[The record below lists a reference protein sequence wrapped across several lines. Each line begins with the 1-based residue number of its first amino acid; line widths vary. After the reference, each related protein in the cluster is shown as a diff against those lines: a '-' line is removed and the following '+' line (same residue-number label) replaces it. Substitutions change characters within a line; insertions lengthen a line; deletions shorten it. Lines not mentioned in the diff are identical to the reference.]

1 MIYFILVYHR
11 KVSDILSC
19 SSNLS
24 YINSATFMRFNMF
37 PTSINKNEIQEPIL
51 IVFLLSRLDYFQ
63 RNVSSNVPWYSYC
76 NFNK

>member
-1 MIYFILVYHR
+1 MTDFILIYHR
-11 KVSDILSC
+11 KVSNILSC

-51 IVFLLSRLDYFQ
+51 IVLCLDLITQVQ
-63 RNVSSNVPWYSYC
+63 RKVE
-76 NFNK
+76 FIL